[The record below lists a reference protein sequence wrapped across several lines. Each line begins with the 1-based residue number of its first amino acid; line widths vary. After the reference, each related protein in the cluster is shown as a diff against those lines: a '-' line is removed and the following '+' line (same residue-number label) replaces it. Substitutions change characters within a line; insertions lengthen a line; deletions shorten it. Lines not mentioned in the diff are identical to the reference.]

1 MTEWTV
7 RVGFLPQGL
16 ADEAKH
22 VVIDG
27 IEDESVQY
35 QVMRLVEQAFANGY
49 EAGFRRSH
57 TEESWRQF
65 RAAEAVKKQKKQ
77 TPEEQTS

>member
-1 MTEWTV
+1 VTEWKV
-7 RVGFLPQGL
+7 RVGFLPREL

-22 VVIDG
+22 IVIDN
-27 IEDESVQY
+27 IADESVQY

-49 EAGFRRSH
+49 EAGFQRSH

-77 TPEEQTS
+77 ATEEQPT